1 VNVDRLVA
9 LYPRLY
15 HMAHAGSWPAIRDHG
30 LMTTAQLVDAYMP
43 PPDVRTAILGSR
55 RTRRVSLEHPDLGR
69 VVIRDQSP
77 LREHILAT
85 ALTGMTVTEWLDVL
99 NDRVFFWLHPDRLE
113 QLLRARRYRDE
124 AHDVLTVDTARLV
137 SAYAER
143 VRLSAINSGST
154 LYPNAPKRGSSTFLP
169 IEAYPYEEI
178 RRRRPVRDAIAEFAV
193 VGGVPDIARYVVRV
207 ERRRQSEVLS

>member
-85 ALTGMTVTEWLDVL
+85 ALTGMTVTEWLDA
-99 NDRVFFWLHPDRLE
+99 P
-113 QLLRARRYRDE
+113 
-124 AHDVLTVDTARLV
+124 TVDTARLV
-137 SAYAER
+137 SAYADR

-169 IEAYPYEEI
+169 IEAYRYEEI
-178 RRRRPVRDAIAEFAV
+178 RRRRPVRDVIAEFAV
-193 VGGVPDIARYVVRV
+193 VGGVPDIARYVVRA